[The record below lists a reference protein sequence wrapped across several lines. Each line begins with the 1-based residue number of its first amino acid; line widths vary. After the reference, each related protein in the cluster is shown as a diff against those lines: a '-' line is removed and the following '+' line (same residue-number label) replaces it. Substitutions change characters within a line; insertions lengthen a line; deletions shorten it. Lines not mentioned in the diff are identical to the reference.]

1 MVSEIRGK
9 QAESVSCWLPET
21 FGWSRDDH
29 YRHGVF
35 TLPLYTGCGHLSL
48 VLTALFSQSQSP
60 QVICMV
66 HAQPSWLLLSHTFPP
81 FESTQVVC
89 PCTKT
94 WEAQSPKRP
103 QGDIWSVLGI
113 GSMSPQEKR
122 ETQNNFKGTEE
133 RVMGYLPV
141 PEDKSKGKPHYLGMH
156 APSLSRVQ
164 LCIPWTVAH
173 QAPLLMEFSRQEYWS
188 GLLFPAPRDLPGS
201 LTQGS
206 NLHLLHWQ
214 ADSLPLS
221 HQGSPIHHY
230 EMLSLEPSPPYK
242 VTDLK

>member
-81 FESTQVVC
+81 FPFDYVGLAGLLLLVA
-89 PCTKT
+89 KT
-94 WEAQSPKRP
+94 VQT
-103 QGDIWSVLGI
+103 DI
-113 GSMSPQEKR
+113 
-122 ETQNNFKGTEE
+122 F
-133 RVMGYLPV
+133 
-141 PEDKSKGKPHYLGMH
+141 
-156 APSLSRVQ
+156 LSRNSPSSVKVFWA
-164 LCIPWTVAH
+164 LSEH
-173 QAPLLMEFSRQEYWS
+173 FSIYW
-188 GLLFPAPRDLPGS
+188 LHTFMPFPASRMPFPSKSCWLCMHKSWLSFLP
-201 LTQGS
+201 
-206 NLHLLHWQ
+206 
-214 ADSLPLS
+214 PLF
-221 HQGSPIHHY
+221 Y
-230 EMLSLEPSPPYK
+230 
-242 VTDLK
+242 